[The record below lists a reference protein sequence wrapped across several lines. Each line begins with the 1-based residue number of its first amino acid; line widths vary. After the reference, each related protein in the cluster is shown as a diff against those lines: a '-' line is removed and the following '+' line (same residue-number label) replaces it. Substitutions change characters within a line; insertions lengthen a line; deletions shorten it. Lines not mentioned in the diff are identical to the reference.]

1 MQSNNEFFQ
10 RKDIFPDL
18 PIDGPLA
25 EYRKSA
31 TFDWKKMKLLLE
43 DEAALELRA
52 KVWKFME
59 KNKLFAR
66 DQKEQTLDE
75 IRHLATKRM
84 FSLYNERLYGI
95 EEYIARPG
103 KNENNNYIRLFH
115 QIIIVL

>member
-1 MQSNNEFFQ
+1 MQSNNEFLQ

-18 PIDGPLA
+18 SIDGPLA
-25 EYRKSA
+25 EYRKSS

-59 KNKLFAR
+59 KDQLFVR
-66 DQKEQTLDE
+66 DDKEQTLDE

-84 FSLYNERLYGI
+84 FSLYNEQFYGI
-95 EEYIARPG
+95 QEYIVRPG
-103 KNENNNYIRLFH
+103 KIQNNSYSR
-115 QIIIVL
+115 